1 MTTIRRAL
9 AFTVALIVS
18 PLMLSGRVLAQ
29 VGAVIDDPEAYAV
42 YAAVVRVGFG
52 PRDKPLTKITLLKE
66 TRAYIPCPL
75 DEAIQPLWRPVVE
88 SYQKENDRARVIQPG
103 FDLGVSYAV
112 ITSAEL
118 GELVRHRILLSKFSA
133 SQSSGSQVF
142 AGLPGGRLVVVSA
155 VGFTRRKPARWCPCD
170 TTASS
175 LEPGKSDADCY
186 QGYQLM
192 LEKREGGGCRPTAS
206 DSAPGLTDQTAIPA
220 TVYPKSRVHEEHRK
234 YVAVLRALI
243 IAVAVKSR
251 YATRHSAPFHRP
263 AATSG
268 MNPVFG
274 FGGAMSTRRSGMSPV
289 SAGYCRRCG
298 LTVARSSFRV

>member
-1 MTTIRRAL
+1 MNPRPKSSTTIRRTV
-9 AFTVALIVS
+9 AFSVALIVS
-18 PLMLSGRVLAQ
+18 PLMMSGRALAQ

-118 GELVRHRILLSKFSA
+118 RELVPPPGSYLPKFSV

-155 VGFTRRKPARWCPCD
+155 VGFNEEKTRAMVSVRYDCTSP
-170 TTASS
+170 

-192 LEKREGGGCRPTAS
+192 LEKREGRWV
-206 DSAPGLTDQTAIPA
+206 PA
-220 TVYPKSRVHEEHRK
+220 DGQRQCTW
-234 YVAVLRALI
+234 I
-243 IAVAVKSR
+243 D
-251 YATRHSAPFHRP
+251 
-263 AATSG
+263 
-268 MNPVFG
+268 
-274 FGGAMSTRRSGMSPV
+274 
-289 SAGYCRRCG
+289 
-298 LTVARSSFRV
+298 